1 VTHFEKVRSQIDI
14 EYENLLCSAAKE
26 KETESTELLPQQ
38 QQELKHAILNDHSNI
53 CNLDE
58 ISVPIL
64 NHRKRPLDDDRTIRP
79 FFEVKRDEMGK
90 QIVDSDGRIKCS
102 FCILFKK
109 NEQL

>member
-1 VTHFEKVRSQIDI
+1 MNLNVVPTNNLIRSMSHVYIVTHFEKVRSQIDI

-64 NHRKRPLDDDRTIRP
+64 NHRKIPLDDNRTIRP
-79 FFEVKRDEMGK
+79 FLK
-90 QIVDSDGRIKCS
+90 
-102 FCILFKK
+102 
-109 NEQL
+109 